1 LKAELLFG
9 VVVRAFGLYGML
21 WGLYECFT
29 GFYVAVAHTS
39 YHQGAVFNFLAFGLF
54 LLIVSYSLIRSFAL
68 LRAWFVFVIEVPMTR
83 TFDAILV
90 GTSIKA
96 ASTRRI

>member
-1 LKAELLFG
+1 MKAELLFG

-54 LLIVSYSLIRSFAL
+54 LLIVSYSLIRS
-68 LRAWFVFVIEVPMTR
+68 
-83 TFDAILV
+83 
-90 GTSIKA
+90 
-96 ASTRRI
+96 ASGMVRFCYRGSDDENL